1 MHHGVGDGEKEENID
16 YRASFRLVRELM
28 RTRLGGFALAFLF
41 LIFATAVNLVNP
53 VIAKTIL
60 DSVIPA
66 HDSTRL
72 VVYSVLY
79 AANIFLSLVF
89 NYLLYIQL
97 VKTGQKLIVSLK
109 KKLLDHLFT
118 LGMDFYSENPVGKL
132 SARVQSDTGTL
143 YELFTETAVTIFKD
157 IFMFIAVFVIM
168 FFYNRELT
176 MLLMPVFPVIL
187 LIVWLFVKLSSPLFV
202 KSRKIMA
209 EITGW
214 LTEQLNGIEVLQ
226 AYNRE
231 ENAASHMHELNER
244 KFRAE
249 YHAELYGVVFFLGI
263 FALQPVSTAA
273 VFGAGGIQVL
283 HGKLTVGVLIM
294 FILYITQL
302 FEPIFRFSEHIS
314 IIQRSFSAAHRLSR
328 LLAVK
333 PSVCEVPEPCD
344 IDSIKK
350 GIEFRNVWMRYRK
363 NSPWVLRNISF
374 SLEKGHSIAIAGE
387 TGGGKTS
394 LANLLFRFYDFQ
406 KGYVLV
412 DGMDIRQLSF
422 RSLRS
427 VFGLIQQDIYL
438 FPGTIMENL
447 KMMDFS
453 IPDSRVMDAIKI
465 MGLEGFFRKLPLS
478 MTVVEKGQNLSIG
491 EKQVIALARALV
503 LDQEFL
509 VLDEATSHMDPYT
522 ERVVTGAVQRL
533 LKHKTLI
540 IIAHRLST
548 IRNVD
553 RILMISG
560 GELKESG
567 THDEL
572 IAAGGLY
579 ADYYRLQSG
588 MPVKTEIGGNIEENI
603 NISGENMAG
612 GTDEIRA

>member
-1 MHHGVGDGEKEENID
+1 MHHGVGDGEKEENIN

-28 RTRLGGFALAFLF
+28 SARIGGFALAFLF
-41 LIFATAVNLVNP
+41 LILATAVTLINP

-66 HDSTRL
+66 HDSVRL
-72 VVYSVLY
+72 IVYSCLY
-79 AANIFLSLVF
+79 ALNIFLSLVF

-109 KKLLDHLFT
+109 KRLLDHLFT

-132 SARVQSDTGTL
+132 SSRVQSDTGTL
-143 YELFTETAVTIFKD
+143 YELFTETAITIFKD
-157 IFMFIAVFVIM
+157 IFMFLAVFGIM
-168 FFYNRELT
+168 LFYNSKLT

-187 LIVWLFVKLSSPLFV
+187 LIVWLFVKFSSPLFV

-209 EITGW
+209 ELTGW
-214 LTEQLNGIEVLQ
+214 LTEHLNGIEVLQ

-231 ENAASHMHELNER
+231 ENASAHIHGLNER
-244 KFRAE
+244 KFKAE
-249 YHAELYGVVFFLGI
+249 YHAEFYGVVFFLGI
-263 FALQPVSTAA
+263 FALQPVSIAA
-273 VFGAGGIQVL
+273 VFGSGGRQVL
-283 HGKLTVGVLIM
+283 AGNLTVGVLIM

-314 IIQRSFSAAHRLSR
+314 IIQRSFSAAHRLSG
-328 LLAVK
+328 LLSVK
-333 PSVCEVPEPCD
+333 PSVCEAAEPAE
-344 IDSIKK
+344 ITSIKK
-350 GIEFRNVWMRYRK
+350 GIEFKNVWMRYREH
-363 NSPWVLRNISF
+363 SPWVLKNISF
-374 SLEKGHSIAIAGE
+374 SLEKGRSIAIAGE
-387 TGGGKTS
+387 TGGGKTT

-406 KGYVLV
+406 KGSVLV
-412 DGMDIRQLSF
+412 DGIDIRKLSF
-422 RSLRS
+422 NSLRS

-438 FPGTIMENL
+438 FPGTLMENL
-447 KMMDFS
+447 KMMDSS
-453 IPDSRVMDAIKI
+453 IPDSRVINAIKL
-465 MGLEGFFRKLPLS
+465 MGLEGFFRKRPLS
-478 MTVVEKGQNLSIG
+478 MAIVEKGQNLSIG
-491 EKQVIALARALV
+491 EKQIIALARAMV
-503 LDQEFL
+503 LNQEFL

-522 ERVVTGAVQRL
+522 ERVITGAVQRL

-548 IRNVD
+548 IKNVD

-572 IAAGGLY
+572 VAAGGLY

-588 MPVKTEIGGNIEENI
+588 MPGKAATNKDGQINGGR
-603 NISGENMAG
+603 
-612 GTDEIRA
+612 DDIRT

>member
-263 FALQPVSTAA
+263 FALQPVSTAV
-273 VFGAGGIQVL
+273 VFGAGGVQVL

-328 LLAVK
+328 LLAVN

-350 GIEFRNVWMRYRK
+350 GIEFRNVWMRYRE

-406 KGYVLV
+406 KGSVLV

-447 KMMDFS
+447 KMMDSS

-588 MPVKTEIGGNIEENI
+588 MSVKTEIGGNIEENI